1 MEMENPQTL
10 APRSADPIARDSP
23 IPLAEKSNLR
33 AGRMCTRSPCKFSHC
48 NPSFRHAEEISA
60 SKKRLMIAAILST
73 TFMCIEVYGGIIANS
88 LAVLID
94 AARLLSNIAAYAIS
108 LISLQAV
115 GWTATPRLSYG
126 YFRVEILGAL
136 FSVQLVWLLAGIL
149 FYEAIDRIINYR
161 GEVQGFIMF
170 SVAAFG
176 LVANSLVA
184 ALLSHDGHGRR
195 LTDDLRPIDCH
206 GGDVEEPL
214 VKHAE
219 VRNVNPGNGYLHA
232 LGESIQT
239 VGVMISGAFLWWK
252 PEWKIIDP
260 VCTLVFSA
268 VALVNSV
275 KMVRKIVDVL
285 MESSPGEIDV
295 KRLEKGLCEL
305 DGVVSVH
312 EVHVWAITLGK
323 VVLTCHV
330 SVTLE
335 ADADDVLRKVV
346 EYIRKEYGILHITV
360 QIERR

>member
-1 MEMENPQTL
+1 
-10 APRSADPIARDSP
+10 
-23 IPLAEKSNLR
+23 
-33 AGRMCTRSPCKFSHC
+33 
-48 NPSFRHAEEISA
+48 
-60 SKKRLMIAAILST
+60 MIAAILST

-94 AARLLSNIAAYAIS
+94 AARHLSNVAAYAIS
-108 LISLQAV
+108 LISLQAA

-136 FSVQLVWLLAGIL
+136 FSVQLAWLLAGVL
-149 FYEAIDRIINYR
+149 LYEAIDRIINYR
-161 GEVQGFIMF
+161 GEVEGFIMF
-170 SVAAFG
+170 SVSAFG

-184 ALLSHDGHGRR
+184 ALLSHDGHERH
-195 LTDDLRPIDCH
+195 LTDDLRYIDCH
-206 GGDVEEPL
+206 GGGDAEEPL
-214 VKHAE
+214 VKHAK
-219 VRNVNPGNGYLHA
+219 VRNVNASNGYLHA

-239 VGVMISGAFLWWK
+239 VGVMIAGAFVWWK
-252 PEWKIIDP
+252 PDWKIIDP

-268 VALVNSV
+268 VVLVSSV

-312 EVHVWAITLGK
+312 EVHVWAITMGK

>member
-1 MEMENPQTL
+1 
-10 APRSADPIARDSP
+10 
-23 IPLAEKSNLR
+23 
-33 AGRMCTRSPCKFSHC
+33 
-48 NPSFRHAEEISA
+48 
-60 SKKRLMIAAILST
+60 
-73 TFMCIEVYGGIIANS
+73 
-88 LAVLID
+88 
-94 AARLLSNIAAYAIS
+94 
-108 LISLQAV
+108 
-115 GWTATPRLSYG
+115 
-126 YFRVEILGAL
+126 
-136 FSVQLVWLLAGIL
+136 
-149 FYEAIDRIINYR
+149 
-161 GEVQGFIMF
+161 MF

-206 GGDVEEPL
+206 GGDAEEPL
-214 VKHAE
+214 VKHTE
-219 VRNVNPGNGYLHA
+219 VRN
-232 LGESIQT
+232 SIQT